1 MESKPLDFT
10 GLKIPRDYLYGKEES
25 DMPVT
30 MQDLMQQYIE
40 EVKKYMER
48 IFVVLFCMDPMPE
61 EISDLILILILLSC

>member
-1 MESKPLDFT
+1 
-10 GLKIPRDYLYGKEES
+10 
-25 DMPVT
+25 MPVT

-48 IFVVLFCMDPMPE
+48 IFVVLFCMDPMPG